1 MELEVDGRRGFCKE
15 VTIRQS
21 NLENRNERVRG
32 TLDLYQQLESP
43 VNEVEVRGEVA
54 SKLFQG

>member
-32 TLDLYQQLESP
+32 TLALYQQLESP
-43 VNEVEVRGEVA
+43 VNEVEVRGEEA
-54 SKLFQG
+54 SKLLQG